1 MNILAA
7 IFLLGIPSLIAFGI
21 IFRDIIMLIE
31 LIRDFKSSKSVIFTD
46 DELEIIYNTLQ
57 SDYEDLEIY
66 LSEHGINPEETDYHA
81 TLSSLEQIMDKIDKN
96 GVFSED

>member
-46 DELEIIYNTLQ
+46 EELAFIYDYVVVQLDEARKYLVDEIDFELA
-57 SDYEDLEIY
+57 EDDL
-66 LSEHGINPEETDYHA
+66 LLAHSV
-81 TLSSLEQIMDKIDKN
+81 LDKITSSGIK
-96 GVFSED
+96 S